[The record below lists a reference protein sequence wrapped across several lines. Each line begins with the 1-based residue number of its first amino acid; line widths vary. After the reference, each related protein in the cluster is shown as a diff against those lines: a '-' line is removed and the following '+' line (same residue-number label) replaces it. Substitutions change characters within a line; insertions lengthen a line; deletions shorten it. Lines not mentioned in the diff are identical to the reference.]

1 MIPELQSPDTFHLL
15 AAQGW
20 LELGNHL
27 EANQE
32 LEKIAP
38 QMRAHPQVLEVRWQI
53 YAAARKWEP
62 ALDIASA
69 LITLVPESPIGW
81 VHRSF
86 CLHELKRTAEARD
99 NLLPAVENF
108 PEDAIMR
115 YNLACYE
122 CLLGRLEQAKDWL
135 ETAFRLG
142 DARTLKLMAL
152 DDPDLQPLW
161 RDIGAV

>member
-15 AAQGW
+15 AAHGW

-69 LITLVPESPIGW
+69 LITLVPDSPIGW

-86 CLHELKRTAEARD
+86 CLHELKRTAVQASVLVLTLRFGLQHKQLPMVKLNSALKAEAPPS
-99 NLLPAVENF
+99 N
-108 PEDAIMR
+108 
-115 YNLACYE
+115 
-122 CLLGRLEQAKDWL
+122 GGQH
-135 ETAFRLG
+135 
-142 DARTLKLMAL
+142 
-152 DDPDLQPLW
+152 
-161 RDIGAV
+161 